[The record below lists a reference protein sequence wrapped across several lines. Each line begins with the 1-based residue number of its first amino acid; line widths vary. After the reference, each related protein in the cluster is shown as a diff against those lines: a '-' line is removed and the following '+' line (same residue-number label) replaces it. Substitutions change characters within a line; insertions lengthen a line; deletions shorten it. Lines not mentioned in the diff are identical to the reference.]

1 MSVRKLIIF
10 VVAAMAMVNVAESQ
24 NQTYSANGVEF
35 EMVKVD
41 GGNFTMGNKSR
52 RGKEKYKKERP
63 AHNVTLSSYYIGQTE
78 VTQELWVA
86 VMGNNPSEFEGNNRP
101 VDQISWHDAQLFIE
115 RLNKLTGMNFRL
127 PTEAEWEFA
136 ARGGNYCK
144 GYKYS
149 GGSSISNVG
158 WCAENSSMETHDVK
172 SRGANELGIY
182 DMSGNV
188 AEWCNDWKGPYD
200 SSIKIN
206 PQGADMGIYRVLR
219 GGSWIDNVFQCRI
232 IARDSAKPEYAYKG
246 NGMRLA
252 LSVDNNSK

>member
-1 MSVRKLIIF
+1 MYGRKLIIF
-10 VVAAMAMVNVAESQ
+10 AIVAMTMMDVAVSQ
-24 NQTYSANGVEF
+24 NQKYSANGVEF
-35 EMVKVD
+35 VMVKVD

-63 AHNVTLSSYYIGQTE
+63 AHNVTVASYYIGETE
-78 VTQELWVA
+78 VTQALWTA
-86 VMGNNPSEFEGNNRP
+86 VMGSNPSNFVGDNRP
-101 VDQISWHDAQLFIE
+101 VEQVSWSDAQLFIE
-115 RLNKLTGMNFRL
+115 KLNRLTGMNFRL

-144 GYKYS
+144 GHKFS
-149 GGSSISNVG
+149 GGSSIAKVG
-158 WCAENSSMETHDVK
+158 WCAENSGMETHDVK
-172 SRGANELGIY
+172 SRDANELGIY

-200 SSIKIN
+200 SSIKVN

-219 GGSWIDNVFQCRI
+219 GGSWVDNAFQCRI

-246 NGMRLA
+246 NGLRLV
-252 LSVDNNSK
+252 LSCNK